1 MVNGYYSGYLGED
14 MSLDELTAGVRRHYE
29 NGYSNIGEFIEA
41 HDDSCRRNL
50 SRKQEPPPTL
60 RGFRSLKKPT
70 GTAKNPTL
78 SIDGSMSM
86 EDYAL
91 MHRMIENERS
101 ERMAETIL
109 SGYLSNIGKYTE
121 GRPAGEWVSF
131 PTTAEH
137 LKEVFDRIGIDGK
150 NYGELH
156 ITEYQSSIAGLA
168 GKLTELESLDELNY
182 LSELL
187 KMQFNDDREKFV
199 AAMAYG
205 DHTRD
210 LQDIINL
217 AQNLD
222 CYWLYPSVQ
231 SEEDYGHYLIEELDE
246 FGAARRS
253 KKIFHV

>member
-1 MVNGYYSGYLGED
+1 
-14 MSLDELTAGVRRHYE
+14 MSV
-29 NGYSNIGEFIEA
+29 
-41 HDDSCRRNL
+41 
-50 SRKQEPPPTL
+50 
-60 RGFRSLKKPT
+60 
-70 GTAKNPTL
+70 
-78 SIDGSMSM
+78 

-91 MHRMIENERS
+91 MHRMIEKERS
-101 ERMAETIL
+101 ERMEQPIL
-109 SGYLSNIGKYTE
+109 SGYLSKLGKYTE

-150 NYGELH
+150 HYRELH

-168 GKLTELESLDELNY
+168 RKLTELESLDELNY

-187 KMQFNDDREKFV
+187 KMQFDDDREKFV

-246 FGAARRS
+246 LELPEEAKNISCMRNTGGTLLSMTGADLPSRAISTITATHLQNGTTGVTCRRNTG
-253 KKIFHV
+253 